1 LVNGEFVVQ
10 AGSVGRSRWIGT
22 DHSYQKLFDEVVE
35 SGVYVSEGSQ
45 RRFAKAYAFSST
57 SAAGAVLNGS
67 VTAGPRDWVL
77 ESNPTKTYKQW
88 EAEQLVKLS

>member
-1 LVNGEFVVQ
+1 VNGEFVVQ

-22 DHSYQKLFDEVVE
+22 DSYQKLFDEVVE

-77 ESNPTKTYKQW
+77 ESDPTKTYKQW